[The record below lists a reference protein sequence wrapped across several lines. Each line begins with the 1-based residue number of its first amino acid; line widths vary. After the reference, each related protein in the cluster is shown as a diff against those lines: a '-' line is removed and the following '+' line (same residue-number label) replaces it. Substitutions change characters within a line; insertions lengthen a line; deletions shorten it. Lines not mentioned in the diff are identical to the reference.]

1 MEAARAD
8 DAVARHGA
16 MARAPVRD
24 QLLGTDRGGRSYWL
38 LTLDPARLW
47 VQAAP
52 PVPPPRDVSAMGV
65 RDLKAEI
72 LSLGGQAV
80 GLLER
85 SELAAGRSYPTPT
98 H

>member
-1 MEAARAD
+1 M
-8 DAVARHGA
+8 
-16 MARAPVRD
+16 RD

-52 PVPPPRDVSAMGV
+52 PVPPGARDAGAMGV

-80 GLLER
+80 GLLEKG
-85 SELAAGRSYPTPT
+85 ELAAGGSYPTPT

>member
-1 MEAARAD
+1 M
-8 DAVARHGA
+8 
-16 MARAPVRD
+16 RD